1 MLKRA
6 YQSFRK
12 QDSFFGVLAS
22 AAFFLVLA
30 VFSPYFFQANNL
42 LSMQA
47 LIAPRA
53 IMAIGMMLVVIIG
66 MFDLSVGSVM
76 GLAGILCGYL
86 LSVGVSVPLAILLSI
101 GVGALIGLLNG
112 FLVAVC
118 NVIPL
123 ITTIGTMYIF
133 RGFCEMIMTS
143 NLVMSLTGFPQSLV
157 QSFLKSAGLFA
168 KRLCRIRKRAVT
180 DGT

>member
-6 YQSFRK
+6 YLSFKK

-66 MFDLSVGSVM
+66 MFDLSGMV
-76 GLAGILCGYL
+76 LLLL
-86 LSVGVSVPLAILLSI
+86 LSVLR
-101 GVGALIGLLNG
+101 GLVL
-112 FLVAVC
+112 
-118 NVIPL
+118 
-123 ITTIGTMYIF
+123 
-133 RGFCEMIMTS
+133 
-143 NLVMSLTGFPQSLV
+143 
-157 QSFLKSAGLFA
+157 
-168 KRLCRIRKRAVT
+168 RAFV
-180 DGT
+180 